1 MAASIGLIKMSIIG
15 SHKQQFLVRE
25 NHQLHL
31 PVTLTYAASMYGVHP
46 VLVFHQTILVVIY
59 QERIKGSNFN

>member
-1 MAASIGLIKMSIIG
+1 MAATIGLIKMSIIG
-15 SHKQQFLVRE
+15 SHEQQFLVRE

-46 VLVFHQTILVVIY
+46 VLVFHQTISTLV
-59 QERIKGSNFN
+59 